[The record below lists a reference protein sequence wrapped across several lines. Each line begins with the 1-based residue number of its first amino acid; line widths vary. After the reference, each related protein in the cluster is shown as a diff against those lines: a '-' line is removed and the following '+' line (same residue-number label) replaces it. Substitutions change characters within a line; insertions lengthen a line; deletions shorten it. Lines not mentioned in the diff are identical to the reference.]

1 MLKIP
6 IVGGPCGGKS
16 TIKSHLI
23 QMLEFRFGMKV
34 FWVPESA
41 SECILNGIS
50 PGENISL
57 MDFQELVMDK
67 QLAKEALYDK
77 AASFYDPEKT
87 IIFYDR
93 GIMDNQAYVGADAF
107 EALLKR
113 RGMYV
118 SDVYAR
124 YDAVLHLV
132 TAADGA
138 EEFYQWN
145 NPDSGL
151 EGNNAARSEPPEAA
165 RELDLKIRNA
175 WMGHPHFRIF
185 GNKSTFEEKVNNAVA
200 EVFSLLGKPAPMEIE
215 RKFLI
220 KKPTEEELNSLGYV
234 AKTDIVQTY
243 LYSRGG
249 AERRVRQRGTKKD
262 GFAFYYTE
270 KLDVRDGE
278 RIEKE
283 RKISQKEYISY
294 LSEADTSLHQIS
306 KTRYCFLY
314 ANRYFELDIYP
325 FSDLYAILE
334 IEVKDINEKI
344 EFPNLRIIKEVTNIH
359 AFRNYA
365 LAKTRELSCCQKH
378 WHC

>member
-23 QMLEFRFGMKV
+23 QMLESRLDMKV

-41 SECILNGIS
+41 SECILNGIA

-77 AASFYDPEKT
+77 AASFYDPDKT

-107 EALLKR
+107 EELLKR
-113 RGMYV
+113 RGIYV

-138 EEFYQWN
+138 EQFYQWN
-145 NPDSGL
+145 NPDSKD
-151 EGNNAARSEPPEAA
+151 EGNNAARSEPPEIA

-175 WMGHPHFRIF
+175 WTGHPHFRIF
-185 GNKSTFEEKVNNAVA
+185 DNKNTFEEKINNVVT
-200 EVFSLLGKPAPMEIE
+200 EVFSLLGEPIPMEIE

-220 KKPTEEELNSLGYV
+220 RRPTEKELEKLGYV
-234 AKTDIVQTY
+234 SKTNIMQTY
-243 LYSRGG
+243 LYKKGDT
-249 AERRVRQRGTKKD
+249 ERRIRQRGTRKD

-270 KLDVRDGE
+270 KTDVWDGE
-278 RIEKE
+278 RIERE
-283 RKISQKEYISY
+283 RKISPKEYISY

-306 KTRYCFLY
+306 KTRYCFVY
-314 ANRYFELDIYP
+314 ASRYFELDIYP
-325 FSDLYAILE
+325 FSDTYAILE
-334 IEVKDINEKI
+334 IEVNDINEKI
-344 EFPNLRIIKEVTNIH
+344 EFPNLKFVKEVTNDKNY
-359 AFRNYA
+359 RNYA
-365 LAKTRELSCCQKH
+365 LAKTLVLN
-378 WHC
+378 